1 MEHPFRS
8 AAIGGFNKQDVLDFL
23 EAQAKQTAQAQ
34 QELQGRLEES
44 ERQGENL
51 RRELDEA
58 NRQLEAVRRALEEAD
73 QAREELAGQLEWANE
88 AASDSRQ
95 EASRLAGELRQARR
109 ERDEMRAQRDAV
121 WPDAQAYI
129 ELKERTAGVE
139 LEAHRRAQAIQAK
152 AEEDAQKARR
162 QVEQWL
168 KRMGREYDAL
178 CTQVET
184 TVSHA
189 ASELEKAGAGLERLN
204 ELRNK
209 RGLEGVSPANEAD
222 FLDAILQERRLELLA
237 EGFRWYDLV
246 RTGKATATLGTKDY
260 QCLMPLP
267 SRELLYNPN
276 LKPNN
281 PGY

>member
-44 ERQGENL
+44 ERQGESL

-58 NRQLEAVRRALEEAD
+58 NRQLEAVRRALEEAG
-73 QAREELAGQLEWANE
+73 QTQEELAGQLERANE
-88 AASDSRQ
+88 AASGSRQ

-204 ELRNK
+204 ELMS
-209 RGLEGVSPANEAD
+209 GQGTALEGVRRAYDETNLGRPEAP
-222 FLDAILQERRLELLA
+222 
-237 EGFRWYDLV
+237 
-246 RTGKATATLGTKDY
+246 
-260 QCLMPLP
+260 MPID
-267 SRELLYNPN
+267 ET
-276 LKPNN
+276 
-281 PGY
+281 

>member
-44 ERQGENL
+44 ERQGESL

-58 NRQLEAVRRALEEAD
+58 NRQLEAVRRALEEAG
-73 QAREELAGQLEWANE
+73 QAREELAGQLERANE
-88 AASDSRQ
+88 AASGSRQ
-95 EASRLAGELRQARR
+95 EASRLAGELEQARR

-204 ELRNK
+204 ELM
-209 RGLEGVSPANEAD
+209 RGQGTALEGVRRAYDETNLGRPEAP
-222 FLDAILQERRLELLA
+222 
-237 EGFRWYDLV
+237 
-246 RTGKATATLGTKDY
+246 
-260 QCLMPLP
+260 MPID
-267 SRELLYNPN
+267 ET
-276 LKPNN
+276 
-281 PGY
+281 

>member
-58 NRQLEAVRRALEEAD
+58 NRQLEAVRRALEEAG
-73 QAREELAGQLEWANE
+73 QAREELAGQLERANE
-88 AASDSRQ
+88 AASGSRQ
-95 EASRLAGELRQARR
+95 EASRLAGELEQARR

-204 ELRNK
+204 ELMS
-209 RGLEGVSPANEAD
+209 GQGTALEGVRRAYDETNLGRPEAP
-222 FLDAILQERRLELLA
+222 
-237 EGFRWYDLV
+237 
-246 RTGKATATLGTKDY
+246 
-260 QCLMPLP
+260 MPID
-267 SRELLYNPN
+267 ET
-276 LKPNN
+276 
-281 PGY
+281 

>member
-44 ERQGENL
+44 ERQGESL

-58 NRQLEAVRRALEEAD
+58 NRQLEAVRRALEEAG
-73 QAREELAGQLEWANE
+73 QAQEELAGQLERANE
-88 AASDSRQ
+88 AASGSRQ

-204 ELRNK
+204 ELMS
-209 RGLEGVSPANEAD
+209 GQGTALEGVRRAYDETNLGRPEAP
-222 FLDAILQERRLELLA
+222 
-237 EGFRWYDLV
+237 
-246 RTGKATATLGTKDY
+246 
-260 QCLMPLP
+260 MPID
-267 SRELLYNPN
+267 ET
-276 LKPNN
+276 
-281 PGY
+281 

>member
-73 QAREELAGQLEWANE
+73 QAREELAGQLERANE
-88 AASDSRQ
+88 AASGSRQ
-95 EASRLAGELRQARR
+95 EASRLAGELEQARR

-204 ELRNK
+204 ELMSSQ
-209 RGLEGVSPANEAD
+209 GTALEGVRRAYDETNLGRPEAP
-222 FLDAILQERRLELLA
+222 
-237 EGFRWYDLV
+237 
-246 RTGKATATLGTKDY
+246 
-260 QCLMPLP
+260 MPID
-267 SRELLYNPN
+267 ET
-276 LKPNN
+276 
-281 PGY
+281 

>member
-44 ERQGENL
+44 ERQGESL

-58 NRQLEAVRRALEEAD
+58 NRQLEAVRRALEEAG
-73 QAREELAGQLEWANE
+73 QAREELAGQLERANE
-88 AASDSRQ
+88 AASGSRQ
-95 EASRLAGELRQARR
+95 EASRLAGELEQARR

-139 LEAHRRAQAIQAK
+139 LEAHRRAQAIQAT
-152 AEEDAQKARR
+152 AEADAQTARR

-204 ELRNK
+204 ELMS
-209 RGLEGVSPANEAD
+209 GQGTALEGVRRAYDETNLGRPEAP
-222 FLDAILQERRLELLA
+222 
-237 EGFRWYDLV
+237 
-246 RTGKATATLGTKDY
+246 
-260 QCLMPLP
+260 MPID
-267 SRELLYNPN
+267 ET
-276 LKPNN
+276 
-281 PGY
+281 

>member
-44 ERQGENL
+44 ERQGESL

-58 NRQLEAVRRALEEAD
+58 NRQLEAVRRALEEAN
-73 QAREELAGQLEWANE
+73 QAREELAGQLERANE
-88 AASDSRQ
+88 AASGSRQ
-95 EASRLAGELRQARR
+95 EASRLAGELEQARR

-152 AEEDAQKARR
+152 AEEDTQKARR

-204 ELRNK
+204 ELMS
-209 RGLEGVSPANEAD
+209 GQGTALEGVRRAYDETNLGRPEAP
-222 FLDAILQERRLELLA
+222 
-237 EGFRWYDLV
+237 
-246 RTGKATATLGTKDY
+246 
-260 QCLMPLP
+260 MPID
-267 SRELLYNPN
+267 ET
-276 LKPNN
+276 
-281 PGY
+281 

>member
-58 NRQLEAVRRALEEAD
+58 NRQLEAVRRALEEAN
-73 QAREELAGQLEWANE
+73 QAREELAGQLERANE
-88 AASDSRQ
+88 AASGSRQ
-95 EASRLAGELRQARR
+95 EASRLAGELEQARR

-204 ELRNK
+204 ELMS
-209 RGLEGVSPANEAD
+209 GQGTALEGVRRAYDETNLGRPEAP
-222 FLDAILQERRLELLA
+222 
-237 EGFRWYDLV
+237 
-246 RTGKATATLGTKDY
+246 
-260 QCLMPLP
+260 MPID
-267 SRELLYNPN
+267 ET
-276 LKPNN
+276 
-281 PGY
+281 

>member
-44 ERQGENL
+44 ERQGESL

-58 NRQLEAVRRALEEAD
+58 NRQLEAVRRALEEAG
-73 QAREELAGQLEWANE
+73 QTQEELAGQLERANE
-88 AASDSRQ
+88 AASGSRQ
-95 EASRLAGELRQARR
+95 EASRLAGELEQARR

-204 ELRNK
+204 ELMS
-209 RGLEGVSPANEAD
+209 GQGTALEGVRRAYDETNLGRPEAP
-222 FLDAILQERRLELLA
+222 
-237 EGFRWYDLV
+237 
-246 RTGKATATLGTKDY
+246 
-260 QCLMPLP
+260 MPID
-267 SRELLYNPN
+267 ET
-276 LKPNN
+276 
-281 PGY
+281 

>member
-44 ERQGENL
+44 ERQGESL

-58 NRQLEAVRRALEEAD
+58 NRQLEAVRRALEEAN
-73 QAREELAGQLEWANE
+73 QAREELAGQLERANE
-88 AASDSRQ
+88 AASGSRQ
-95 EASRLAGELRQARR
+95 EASRLAGELEQARR

-204 ELRNK
+204 ELMS
-209 RGLEGVSPANEAD
+209 GQGTALEGVRRAYDETNLGRPEAP
-222 FLDAILQERRLELLA
+222 
-237 EGFRWYDLV
+237 
-246 RTGKATATLGTKDY
+246 
-260 QCLMPLP
+260 MPID
-267 SRELLYNPN
+267 EE
-276 LKPNN
+276 
-281 PGY
+281 

>member
-44 ERQGENL
+44 ERQGESL

-73 QAREELAGQLEWANE
+73 QAREELAGQLERANE
-88 AASDSRQ
+88 AASGSRQ
-95 EASRLAGELRQARR
+95 EASRLAGELEQARR

-204 ELRNK
+204 ELMSSQ
-209 RGLEGVSPANEAD
+209 GTALEGVRRAYDETNLGPPEAP
-222 FLDAILQERRLELLA
+222 
-237 EGFRWYDLV
+237 
-246 RTGKATATLGTKDY
+246 
-260 QCLMPLP
+260 MPID
-267 SRELLYNPN
+267 ET
-276 LKPNN
+276 
-281 PGY
+281 

>member
-58 NRQLEAVRRALEEAD
+58 NRQLEAVRRALEEAN
-73 QAREELAGQLEWANE
+73 QAREELAGQLERANE
-88 AASDSRQ
+88 AASGSRQ
-95 EASRLAGELRQARR
+95 EASRLAGELEQARR

-152 AEEDAQKARR
+152 AEEDTQKARR

-204 ELRNK
+204 ELMS
-209 RGLEGVSPANEAD
+209 GQGTALEGVRRAYDETNLGRPEAP
-222 FLDAILQERRLELLA
+222 
-237 EGFRWYDLV
+237 
-246 RTGKATATLGTKDY
+246 
-260 QCLMPLP
+260 MPID
-267 SRELLYNPN
+267 ET
-276 LKPNN
+276 
-281 PGY
+281 

>member
-58 NRQLEAVRRALEEAD
+58 NRQLEAVRRALEEAG

-88 AASDSRQ
+88 AASGSRQ

-204 ELRNK
+204 ELMS
-209 RGLEGVSPANEAD
+209 GQGTALEGVRRAYDETNLGRPEAP
-222 FLDAILQERRLELLA
+222 
-237 EGFRWYDLV
+237 
-246 RTGKATATLGTKDY
+246 
-260 QCLMPLP
+260 MPID
-267 SRELLYNPN
+267 ET
-276 LKPNN
+276 
-281 PGY
+281 

>member
-44 ERQGENL
+44 ERQGESL

-88 AASDSRQ
+88 AASGSRQ

-204 ELRNK
+204 ELMS
-209 RGLEGVSPANEAD
+209 GQGTALEGVRRAYDETNLGRPEAP
-222 FLDAILQERRLELLA
+222 
-237 EGFRWYDLV
+237 
-246 RTGKATATLGTKDY
+246 
-260 QCLMPLP
+260 MPID
-267 SRELLYNPN
+267 ET
-276 LKPNN
+276 
-281 PGY
+281 

>member
-44 ERQGENL
+44 ERQGESL

-88 AASDSRQ
+88 AASGSRQ
-95 EASRLAGELRQARR
+95 EASRLAGELEQARR

-204 ELRNK
+204 ELMS
-209 RGLEGVSPANEAD
+209 GQGTALEGVRRAYDETNLGRPEAP
-222 FLDAILQERRLELLA
+222 
-237 EGFRWYDLV
+237 
-246 RTGKATATLGTKDY
+246 
-260 QCLMPLP
+260 MPID
-267 SRELLYNPN
+267 ET
-276 LKPNN
+276 
-281 PGY
+281 

>member
-44 ERQGENL
+44 ERQGESL

-58 NRQLEAVRRALEEAD
+58 NRQLEAVRRALEEAG
-73 QAREELAGQLEWANE
+73 QAREELAGQLERANE
-88 AASDSRQ
+88 AASGSRQ
-95 EASRLAGELRQARR
+95 EASRLVGELEQARR

-204 ELRNK
+204 ELMS
-209 RGLEGVSPANEAD
+209 GQGTALEGVRRAYDETNLGRPEAP
-222 FLDAILQERRLELLA
+222 
-237 EGFRWYDLV
+237 
-246 RTGKATATLGTKDY
+246 
-260 QCLMPLP
+260 MPID
-267 SRELLYNPN
+267 ET
-276 LKPNN
+276 
-281 PGY
+281 

>member
-44 ERQGENL
+44 ERQGESL

-58 NRQLEAVRRALEEAD
+58 NRQLEAVRRALEEAG
-73 QAREELAGQLEWANE
+73 QAQEELAGQLERANE
-88 AASDSRQ
+88 AASGSRQ
-95 EASRLAGELRQARR
+95 EASRLAGELEQARR

-204 ELRNK
+204 ELMS
-209 RGLEGVSPANEAD
+209 GQGTALEGVRRAYDETNLGRPEAP
-222 FLDAILQERRLELLA
+222 
-237 EGFRWYDLV
+237 
-246 RTGKATATLGTKDY
+246 
-260 QCLMPLP
+260 MPID
-267 SRELLYNPN
+267 ET
-276 LKPNN
+276 
-281 PGY
+281 

>member
-44 ERQGENL
+44 ERQGESL

-58 NRQLEAVRRALEEAD
+58 NRQLEAVRRA
-73 QAREELAGQLEWANE
+73 
-88 AASDSRQ
+88 
-95 EASRLAGELRQARR
+95 GELEQARR

-178 CTQVET
+178 CTRVET

-204 ELRNK
+204 ELMS
-209 RGLEGVSPANEAD
+209 GQGTALEGVRRAYDETNLGRPEAP
-222 FLDAILQERRLELLA
+222 
-237 EGFRWYDLV
+237 
-246 RTGKATATLGTKDY
+246 
-260 QCLMPLP
+260 MPID
-267 SRELLYNPN
+267 ET
-276 LKPNN
+276 
-281 PGY
+281 

>member
-44 ERQGENL
+44 ERQGESL

-73 QAREELAGQLEWANE
+73 QAREELAGQLERANE

-204 ELRNK
+204 ELMS
-209 RGLEGVSPANEAD
+209 GQGTALEGVRRAYDETNLGRPEAP
-222 FLDAILQERRLELLA
+222 
-237 EGFRWYDLV
+237 
-246 RTGKATATLGTKDY
+246 
-260 QCLMPLP
+260 MPID
-267 SRELLYNPN
+267 ET
-276 LKPNN
+276 
-281 PGY
+281 

>member
-44 ERQGENL
+44 ERQGESL

-58 NRQLEAVRRALEEAD
+58 NRQLEAVRRALEEAG
-73 QAREELAGQLEWANE
+73 QAREELAGQLERANE
-88 AASDSRQ
+88 AASGSRQ
-95 EASRLAGELRQARR
+95 EASRLAGELEQARR

-189 ASELEKAGAGLERLN
+189 ASELAKAGAGLERLN
-204 ELRNK
+204 ELMS
-209 RGLEGVSPANEAD
+209 GQGTALEGVRRAYDETNLGRPEAP
-222 FLDAILQERRLELLA
+222 
-237 EGFRWYDLV
+237 
-246 RTGKATATLGTKDY
+246 
-260 QCLMPLP
+260 MPID
-267 SRELLYNPN
+267 ET
-276 LKPNN
+276 
-281 PGY
+281 

>member
-44 ERQGENL
+44 ERQGESL

-58 NRQLEAVRRALEEAD
+58 NRQLEAVRRALEEAG

-88 AASDSRQ
+88 AASGSRQ
-95 EASRLAGELRQARR
+95 EASRLAGELEQARR

-204 ELRNK
+204 ELMS
-209 RGLEGVSPANEAD
+209 GQGTALEGVRRAYDETNLGRPEAP
-222 FLDAILQERRLELLA
+222 
-237 EGFRWYDLV
+237 
-246 RTGKATATLGTKDY
+246 
-260 QCLMPLP
+260 MPID
-267 SRELLYNPN
+267 ET
-276 LKPNN
+276 
-281 PGY
+281 

>member
-44 ERQGENL
+44 ERQGESL

-58 NRQLEAVRRALEEAD
+58 NRQLEAVRRALEEAG
-73 QAREELAGQLEWANE
+73 QAREELAGQLERANE
-88 AASDSRQ
+88 AASGSRQ

-204 ELRNK
+204 ELMS
-209 RGLEGVSPANEAD
+209 GQGTALEGVRQAYDETNLGRPEAP
-222 FLDAILQERRLELLA
+222 
-237 EGFRWYDLV
+237 
-246 RTGKATATLGTKDY
+246 
-260 QCLMPLP
+260 MPID
-267 SRELLYNPN
+267 ET
-276 LKPNN
+276 
-281 PGY
+281 

>member
-44 ERQGENL
+44 ERQGESL

-58 NRQLEAVRRALEEAD
+58 NRQLEAVRRALEEAG
-73 QAREELAGQLEWANE
+73 QAREELAGQLERANE
-88 AASDSRQ
+88 AASGSRQ

-204 ELRNK
+204 ELMSSQ
-209 RGLEGVSPANEAD
+209 GTALEGVRRAYDETNLGRPEAP
-222 FLDAILQERRLELLA
+222 
-237 EGFRWYDLV
+237 
-246 RTGKATATLGTKDY
+246 
-260 QCLMPLP
+260 MPID
-267 SRELLYNPN
+267 ET
-276 LKPNN
+276 
-281 PGY
+281 

>member
-44 ERQGENL
+44 ERQGESL

-58 NRQLEAVRRALEEAD
+58 NRQLEAVRRALEEAG
-73 QAREELAGQLEWANE
+73 QAREELAGQLERANE
-88 AASDSRQ
+88 AASGSRQ
-95 EASRLAGELRQARR
+95 EASRLAGELEQARR

-139 LEAHRRAQAIQAK
+139 LEAHRRAQAIQEK
-152 AEEDAQKARR
+152 AERDAQKARR

-204 ELRNK
+204 ELMS
-209 RGLEGVSPANEAD
+209 GQGTALEGVRRAYDETNLGRPEAP
-222 FLDAILQERRLELLA
+222 
-237 EGFRWYDLV
+237 
-246 RTGKATATLGTKDY
+246 
-260 QCLMPLP
+260 MPID
-267 SRELLYNPN
+267 ET
-276 LKPNN
+276 
-281 PGY
+281 